1 MREEKIL
8 ASSIGKDSHF
18 RVPAGYFDHIAE
30 RVMENL
36 PEQEAQIIQL
46 SWWQRLPM
54 RKLAAAIAVVAVMGG
69 GALWG
74 LHHQAPQAGVASLG
88 QTVAKSSLSSEEAT
102 FNEMA
107 DYTMMDNET
116 IYASLLAEN

>member
-8 ASSIGKDSHF
+8 ARSLGKENHF
-18 RVPAGYFDHIAE
+18 QVPAGYFDHLAE
-30 RVMENL
+30 RVMDRL
-36 PEQEAQIIQL
+36 PEQEAQIIKI
-46 SWWQRLPM
+46 SWWQRMPM
-54 RKLAAAIAVVAVMGG
+54 RKIAAAVAVAAVLGG

-74 LHHQAPQAGVASLG
+74 LHQPASQGRLASAG
-88 QTVAKSSLSSEEAT
+88 QTLEKSSVSNEDAA